1 MKIFDIVQLN
11 FKQLIRDKKNL
22 FFLLLFPAVFM
33 LIFGIGFGDNVES
46 DIDIAIV
53 NHDDGDVSN
62 QLVSIIEDFN
72 SSEDEKLF
80 TVHKIDDETKA
91 QEMLKNGSVST
102 VLIIPQDFTS
112 DMGKNQSSLGEVTVK
127 GNAIDTDYGIASSV
141 IAGILSEFSK
151 EIIKEVSGQTIPEID
166 LKYDD
171 LDISSSSLF
180 DIYAPGL
187 IVFAILMTITVVAS
201 NVASEEESG
210 MIKRLKLSKMKTID
224 YVVGNLISWS
234 FVGVIQVIIML
245 LVAVLVGAGLD
256 LPAIIHIPLTLL
268 CAAIAGALWGGIAG
282 WLKSK
287 FGINEVIANIML
299 NWIAFYLSNFVLMT
313 SWLKVPN
320 SETSVPIKD
329 SAKISI
335 DWLKG
340 LVGPAT
346 SVNWGIVI
354 SIIIVIIIA
363 FILAKTTLGFEL
375 RAVGFNKFGAEYAGI
390 NVNSS
395 ILKSMAIAGMIAA
408 IAGAIQVMGVTNV
421 ITVLPA
427 QEGYGFD
434 GIAVALIANNNPIG
448 VIFSGLLFGAFKYG
462 GTKMQS
468 VGAPSEVISII
479 IGSIVYFIALVH
491 VIKIAVQKISK
502 KRKTEG
508 VNE

>member
-1 MKIFDIVQLN
+1 MENKITKKKSFLN
-11 FKQLIRDKKNL
+11 DTFL
-22 FFLLLFPAVFM
+22 F
-33 LIFGIGFGDNVES
+33 S
-46 DIDIAIV
+46 
-53 NHDDGDVSN
+53 
-62 QLVSIIEDFN
+62 
-72 SSEDEKLF
+72 
-80 TVHKIDDETKA
+80 
-91 QEMLKNGSVST
+91 
-102 VLIIPQDFTS
+102 
-112 DMGKNQSSLGEVTVK
+112 
-127 GNAIDTDYGIASSV
+127 
-141 IAGILSEFSK
+141 ILSVALGLLVGA
-151 EIIKEVSGQTIPEID
+151 IALILSGHNP
-166 LKYDD
+166 
-171 LDISSSSLF
+171 
-180 DIYAPGL
+180 
-187 IVFAILMTITVVAS
+187 ITVYAALIDGIIGKPKYMAWTIIRATPLILTGLS
-201 NVASEEESG
+201 FP
-210 MIKRLKLSKMKTID
+210 LKSVLYNNGAHVKFI
-224 YVVGNLISWS
+224 VGS
-234 FVGVIQVIIML
+234 FVSVF
-245 LVAVLVGAGLD
+245 VGAGLD

>member
-1 MKIFDIVQLN
+1 MENKITKKKSFLN
-11 FKQLIRDKKNL
+11 DTFL
-22 FFLLLFPAVFM
+22 F
-33 LIFGIGFGDNVES
+33 S
-46 DIDIAIV
+46 
-53 NHDDGDVSN
+53 
-62 QLVSIIEDFN
+62 
-72 SSEDEKLF
+72 
-80 TVHKIDDETKA
+80 
-91 QEMLKNGSVST
+91 
-102 VLIIPQDFTS
+102 
-112 DMGKNQSSLGEVTVK
+112 
-127 GNAIDTDYGIASSV
+127 
-141 IAGILSEFSK
+141 ILSVALGLLVGA
-151 EIIKEVSGQTIPEID
+151 IALILSGHNP
-166 LKYDD
+166 
-171 LDISSSSLF
+171 
-180 DIYAPGL
+180 
-187 IVFAILMTITVVAS
+187 ITVYA
-201 NVASEEESG
+201 ALIDG
-210 MIKRLKLSKMKTID
+210 IIGKPKYIAWTIIRATPLILTGLSIAFAFKTGLFNIGAEGQFI
-224 YVVGNLISWS
+224 VGS
-234 FVGVIQVIIML
+234 

-434 GIAVALIANNNPIG
+434 GIANNNPIG

-491 VIKIAVQKISK
+491 VIKIAVQKMSK
-502 KRKTEG
+502 KRKNEG

>member
-1 MKIFDIVQLN
+1 MENKIAKKKSFLN
-11 FKQLIRDKKNL
+11 DTFLFSVLSVVLGLLVGAIALMLSGHNPITVYAALID
-22 FFLLLFPAVFM
+22 
-33 LIFGIGFGDNVES
+33 GI
-46 DIDIAIV
+46 I
-53 NHDDGDVSN
+53 
-62 QLVSIIEDFN
+62 
-72 SSEDEKLF
+72 
-80 TVHKIDDETKA
+80 
-91 QEMLKNGSVST
+91 
-102 VLIIPQDFTS
+102 
-112 DMGKNQSSLGEVTVK
+112 GKPK
-127 GNAIDTDYGIASSV
+127 Y
-141 IAGILSEFSK
+141 IAGTIIRATPLILTGLSIAFAFKTGLFNIGAEGQF
-151 EIIKEVSGQTIPEID
+151 IIG
-166 LKYDD
+166 
-171 LDISSSSLF
+171 
-180 DIYAPGL
+180 A
-187 IVFAILMTITVVAS
+187 
-201 NVASEEESG
+201 
-210 MIKRLKLSKMKTID
+210 
-224 YVVGNLISWS
+224 
-234 FVGVIQVIIML
+234 

-268 CAAIAGALWGGIAG
+268 CAALAGAIWGGVAG

-434 GIAVALIANNNPIG
+434 GI
-448 VIFSGLLFGAFKYG
+448 
-462 GTKMQS
+462 
-468 VGAPSEVISII
+468 SII

-491 VIKIAVQKISK
+491 VIKIAVQKMSK
-502 KRKTEG
+502 KRKNEG